1 MTVAEGLFTEGLPMV
16 GRMSLAAIAASAL
29 LFVGGAAAHAA
40 DNDGL
45 PYEKLVEVTVP
56 NQDAVDSVVSGY
68 DAAEYKRVLG
78 DGKIMLNVF
87 VTGVEEKQLEN
98 AGYSIGNTIE
108 DTNTGKLR
116 MEQAQ

>member
-1 MTVAEGLFTEGLPMV
+1 MVARL
-16 GRMSLAAIAASAL
+16 SLAALAASAM
-29 LFVGGAAAHAA
+29 LFVGAAPSHAA
-40 DNDGL
+40 DDGI

-56 NQDAVDSVVSGY
+56 NQDAVDSVVSNY

-87 VTGVEEKQLEN
+87 VTGEQEKQLAN

-116 MEQAQ
+116 MEQAQQVRDQ